1 MIMMIMR
8 ISYIILYRTS
18 HPLATP
24 HYRQAIP
31 HDLSAKKKKE
41 KRRKQSEND
50 ERPRMSRINPPLL
63 LKSHLEASGIMVGK

>member
-1 MIMMIMR
+1 MMIMR

-41 KRRKQSEND
+41 
-50 ERPRMSRINPPLL
+50 
-63 LKSHLEASGIMVGK
+63 ASGIMVGKEPCLINNCILKNHLCSCRVLVTKQKL

>member
-1 MIMMIMR
+1 MMIMR

-41 KRRKQSEND
+41 
-50 ERPRMSRINPPLL
+50 
-63 LKSHLEASGIMVGK
+63 ASGIMVGK